1 MRNTRSFFIGPL
13 PIGGGAPVTVQ
24 SMTNTDTR
32 DAAATLSQVRAL
44 AQAGCDIVRLSV
56 YDEQCL
62 EALPTIIEGSPVP
75 LVADIHYRAD
85 LAVGAMERGIA
96 KVRINPGNIG
106 SVREVRRV
114 ADCAK
119 MHHVPIRIGVNS
131 GSVEKEIL
139 AQEGGVTARGM
150 LRSAL
155 GHARLLEEAGF
166 HDIVLSLKASS
177 VPLTVEA
184 YRLAAKETDYP
195 LHVGVTEAGLPGAGN
210 IKSAIGIGALLLD
223 GIGDTIRV
231 SLTGSPI
238 PEAAAAIDILRAVG
252 LRTGYVN
259 VVSCP
264 TCGRTGIDV
273 AAIARRVESELADI
287 RVPLTVAVMGCV
299 VNGPGEAREA
309 DIGLAGGGLS
319 RAGGSAG
326 GEGSSYAVGA
336 IFEKGKAPEKVE
348 GDLAAILIERA
359 RRLAQE
365 RAALFSHRR
374 QASAMPA
381 PDGIFADVVAHLRH
395 VHGLADEEDLALEAA
410 QLLEELKLV
419 LVFDALGAHMQVQRM
434 RHVQDRHHQAAGL
447 LMSGHER
454 PIGFVQ
460 LQAVEVH
467 LAQQIDIGVS
477 RAEIGQP
484 QADATLVVQGVEV
497 GDAPLGQVLRLADL
511 KLHFLRLEA
520 GFFEHGQ
527 HIIHKGFAIGIE
539 GQQVHGQRHVG
550 IRLLGQVAGRTH
562 GVFQKPA

>member
-62 EALPTIIEGSPVP
+62 EALPAIIEGSPVP

-252 LRTGYVN
+252 LRTYRHRRGRHR
-259 VVSCP
+259 P
-264 TCGRTGIDV
+264 TGGKRACGHPRALDRGCDGLRGQWPRRG
-273 AAIARRVESELADI
+273 ARGGHR
-287 RVPLTVAVMGCV
+287 
-299 VNGPGEAREA
+299 PGRR
-309 DIGLAGGGLS
+309 
-319 RAGGSAG
+319 RAQ
-326 GEGSSYAVGA
+326 
-336 IFEKGKAPEKVE
+336 PC
-348 GDLAAILIERA
+348 
-359 RRLAQE
+359 RRLG
-365 RAALFSHRR
+365 RR
-374 QASAMPA
+374 
-381 PDGIFADVVAHLRH
+381 R
-395 VHGLADEEDLALEAA
+395 
-410 QLLEELKLV
+410 
-419 LVFDALGAHMQVQRM
+419 
-434 RHVQDRHHQAAGL
+434 
-447 LMSGHER
+447 
-454 PIGFVQ
+454 
-460 LQAVEVH
+460 
-467 LAQQIDIGVS
+467 
-477 RAEIGQP
+477 GQ
-484 QADATLVVQGVEV
+484 
-497 GDAPLGQVLRLADL
+497 
-511 KLHFLRLEA
+511 FLR
-520 GFFEHGQ
+520 
-527 HIIHKGFAIGIE
+527 
-539 GQQVHGQRHVG
+539 R
-550 IRLLGQVAGRTH
+550 GRDL
-562 GVFQKPA
+562 

>member
-1 MRNTRSFFIGPL
+1 M
-13 PIGGGAPVTVQ
+13 
-24 SMTNTDTR
+24 
-32 DAAATLSQVRAL
+32 
-44 AQAGCDIVRLSV
+44 
-56 YDEQCL
+56 
-62 EALPTIIEGSPVP
+62 P

-231 SLTGSPI
+231 SPHRQSHPGSCRRHRYFARSGPAHGLCQRGQL
-238 PEAAAAIDILRAVG
+238 PHLRPYRHRRGRHRPDGWKASLRTSACLDRGCDG
-252 LRTGYVN
+252 LRGQ
-259 VVSCP
+259 C
-264 TCGRTGIDV
+264 
-273 AAIARRVESELADI
+273 
-287 RVPLTVAVMGCV
+287 
-299 VNGPGEAREA
+299 PGEAREA

-336 IFEKGKAPEKVE
+336 IFEKGKA
-348 GDLAAILIERA
+348 
-359 RRLAQE
+359 RR
-365 RAALFSHRR
+365 RSR
-374 QASAMPA
+374 
-381 PDGIFADVVAHLRH
+381 GIWPPF
-395 VHGLADEEDLALEAA
+395 
-410 QLLEELKLV
+410 
-419 LVFDALGAHMQVQRM
+419 
-434 RHVQDRHHQAAGL
+434 
-447 LMSGHER
+447 
-454 PIGFVQ
+454 
-460 LQAVEVH
+460 
-467 LAQQIDIGVS
+467 
-477 RAEIGQP
+477 
-484 QADATLVVQGVEV
+484 
-497 GDAPLGQVLRLADL
+497 
-511 KLHFLRLEA
+511 
-520 GFFEHGQ
+520 
-527 HIIHKGFAIGIE
+527 
-539 GQQVHGQRHVG
+539 
-550 IRLLGQVAGRTH
+550 
-562 GVFQKPA
+562 

>member
-1 MRNTRSFFIGPL
+1 M
-13 PIGGGAPVTVQ
+13 
-24 SMTNTDTR
+24 
-32 DAAATLSQVRAL
+32 
-44 AQAGCDIVRLSV
+44 
-56 YDEQCL
+56 
-62 EALPTIIEGSPVP
+62 
-75 LVADIHYRAD
+75 
-85 LAVGAMERGIA
+85 
-96 KVRINPGNIG
+96 
-106 SVREVRRV
+106 

-365 RAALFSHRR
+365 RAA
-374 QASAMPA
+374 QA
-381 PDGIFADVVAHLRH
+381 
-395 VHGLADEEDLALEAA
+395 
-410 QLLEELKLV
+410 
-419 LVFDALGAHMQVQRM
+419 
-434 RHVQDRHHQAAGL
+434 
-447 LMSGHER
+447 
-454 PIGFVQ
+454 
-460 LQAVEVH
+460 
-467 LAQQIDIGVS
+467 
-477 RAEIGQP
+477 
-484 QADATLVVQGVEV
+484 
-497 GDAPLGQVLRLADL
+497 
-511 KLHFLRLEA
+511 
-520 GFFEHGQ
+520 
-527 HIIHKGFAIGIE
+527 
-539 GQQVHGQRHVG
+539 
-550 IRLLGQVAGRTH
+550 
-562 GVFQKPA
+562 